1 MPPTTH
7 LLAFTLTAF
16 LLIAVPGP
24 SVLFTVSRALALGRV
39 AGVATV
45 AGNTAGVCVQVM
57 AVAFGIGAL
66 AERSVLVFN
75 LIKLGGAGYLIFLG
89 IQAIRH
95 RRRLAEALGTRL
107 ENKSIARI
115 VTDGFV
121 VGLGN
126 PKVIVF
132 FAAVLPQFADRP
144 ELLFPYVEFAKQ
156 SRPALEGTALADA
169 SAELLCAHLARRPL
183 RNPVAQWRAA
193 FPAHLDMLL
202 ARGEPFFH
210 PYSFNLMR
218 QLGAN
223 FELLSKYLLWLCAQ
237 GFEIAPTIPA
247 AAQCIASESIRAS
260 SSDAE
265 GSFSEGLSTKV
276 FPQAMARGN
285 IHIGTMAGKLNGV
298 IPATTPSGCRIE

>member
-24 SVLFTVSRALALGRV
+24 SVLFTVSRALALGRI

-45 AGNTAGVCVQVM
+45 AGNTAGVCAQVM
-57 AVAFGIGAL
+57 AVSFGIGAL
-66 AERSVLVFN
+66 AERSILVFN

-107 ENKSIARI
+107 ENKNIARI

-132 FAAVLPQFADRP
+132 FAAVLPQFVDRGAGHVTAQLLVLGALFAGIALISDSVWAVAAGSARAWLGRSP
-144 ELLFPYVEFAKQ
+144 RRLELIGGTSGLAMIGI
-156 SRPALEGTALADA
+156 GTALAV
-169 SAELLCAHLARRPL
+169 SGRR
-183 RNPVAQWRAA
+183 
-193 FPAHLDMLL
+193 D
-202 ARGEPFFH
+202 
-210 PYSFNLMR
+210 
-218 QLGAN
+218 
-223 FELLSKYLLWLCAQ
+223 
-237 GFEIAPTIPA
+237 
-247 AAQCIASESIRAS
+247 
-260 SSDAE
+260 
-265 GSFSEGLSTKV
+265 
-276 FPQAMARGN
+276 
-285 IHIGTMAGKLNGV
+285 
-298 IPATTPSGCRIE
+298 

>member
-16 LLIAVPGP
+16 LLIAAPGP

-132 FAAVLPQFADRP
+132 FAAVLPQFVDRAAGHVTLQLLVLGALFAGIALISDSVWAVAAGSARAWLGCSP
-144 ELLFPYVEFAKQ
+144 RRLELIGGTGGLAMIGI
-156 SRPALEGTALADA
+156 GTALA
-169 SAELLCAHLARRPL
+169 
-183 RNPVAQWRAA
+183 V
-193 FPAHLDMLL
+193 
-202 ARGEPFFH
+202 
-210 PYSFNLMR
+210 
-218 QLGAN
+218 
-223 FELLSKYLLWLCAQ
+223 
-237 GFEIAPTIPA
+237 
-247 AAQCIASESIRAS
+247 
-260 SSDAE
+260 
-265 GSFSEGLSTKV
+265 
-276 FPQAMARGN
+276 
-285 IHIGTMAGKLNGV
+285 
-298 IPATTPSGCRIE
+298 SGRHD

>member
-132 FAAVLPQFADRP
+132 FAAVLPQFVDRAAGHVTAQLLVLGALFAGIALISDSAWAVAAGSARAWLGRSP
-144 ELLFPYVEFAKQ
+144 RRLELVGGTGGLAMIGI
-156 SRPALEGTALADA
+156 GTALAVTGRHD
-169 SAELLCAHLARRPL
+169 
-183 RNPVAQWRAA
+183 
-193 FPAHLDMLL
+193 
-202 ARGEPFFH
+202 
-210 PYSFNLMR
+210 
-218 QLGAN
+218 
-223 FELLSKYLLWLCAQ
+223 
-237 GFEIAPTIPA
+237 
-247 AAQCIASESIRAS
+247 
-260 SSDAE
+260 
-265 GSFSEGLSTKV
+265 
-276 FPQAMARGN
+276 
-285 IHIGTMAGKLNGV
+285 
-298 IPATTPSGCRIE
+298 

>member
-121 VGLGN
+121 VGVGN

-132 FAAVLPQFADRP
+132 FAAVLPQFVDRAAGHVTAQLLVLGALVAGIALISDSAWAVAAGSARAWLGRSP
-144 ELLFPYVEFAKQ
+144 RRLELIGGTGGLAMIGI
-156 SRPALEGTALADA
+156 GTALA
-169 SAELLCAHLARRPL
+169 
-183 RNPVAQWRAA
+183 V
-193 FPAHLDMLL
+193 
-202 ARGEPFFH
+202 
-210 PYSFNLMR
+210 
-218 QLGAN
+218 
-223 FELLSKYLLWLCAQ
+223 
-237 GFEIAPTIPA
+237 
-247 AAQCIASESIRAS
+247 
-260 SSDAE
+260 
-265 GSFSEGLSTKV
+265 
-276 FPQAMARGN
+276 
-285 IHIGTMAGKLNGV
+285 
-298 IPATTPSGCRIE
+298 SGRHD